1 MRPRCAVW
9 RDMRQLWQR
18 HDRVGCF
25 ADNFGSISLTLH
37 FRSTYVTD
45 RNDSSRATINMVH
58 NNISLTISPSEA
70 TKVEDEAKRRLL
82 AAKKL
87 SLVVD
92 LDQTIIHATVDPT
105 VAEWQKDEKNPNHA
119 AVKDVRVFQ
128 LVDEGPGTRNCWYYI
143 KLRPGLQEF
152 LDAVS
157 KLYELHI
164 YTMGTRAY
172 AQNIATIIDPERK
185 IFGDRILSRD
195 ESGSLV
201 AKNLQRLFPVDTKM
215 VVIIDDRGDVWNWNE
230 NLIKVTPYDFFVGIG
245 DINSGFLPKK
255 PGADVPSKSEIIA
268 QSSSIR
274 PSESTSI
281 NNAELGETG
290 NDLEQPN
297 QPWSSSSSPSPSPSS
312 SPRNV
317 SALDH
322 FVSMG
327 GGDDPITLQARKSQ
341 QDEAVAAQLQDRPLL
356 QKQLK
361 LEAEDAASEASSTN
375 APSEHDPNAR
385 AHETPHKLL
394 QDFDQELSYLEI
406 ALRKVHTEYFD
417 TYARQLANAQGGR
430 IAELRGSSKRKHSIS
445 DNTDLALVP
454 DIGNLMPRLKLRV
467 LEDVVLV
474 FSGVIPLHL
483 DWQTNDITLW
493 ARNFGA
499 KVEKDIGRRTTHV
512 VAARNRTA
520 KVRQAARRG
529 KGKIKVVSPAWL
541 MDCIAR
547 WERVDE
553 SAYLLNIDEGD
564 SASAKGGTGDDDEIL
579 SESEEPPSGI
589 ETDDE
594 SSPRNENDRLRAK
607 QKPFLTV
614 AVNDFQ
620 DEESDLEGVL
630 PGELED
636 NQSPVG
642 GTNEDWSAMNE
653 ELEEFLGS
661 EADESGDE
669 SLASNE
675 SKTASIRGKKRGFE
689 GSTDTD
695 DASDDASETPK
706 GRKRQ
711 ALGRVSSLS
720 HIVVPSAAGSVDR
733 VTGLPTPEI
742 TAGEEGE
749 GEADG
754 GDDGDEGDDIDEEA
768 KSEGPEP
775 VDLDDEDDWADF
787 EQELDAEMEK
797 EARRSAG

>member
-1 MRPRCAVW
+1 
-9 RDMRQLWQR
+9 
-18 HDRVGCF
+18 
-25 ADNFGSISLTLH
+25 
-37 FRSTYVTD
+37 
-45 RNDSSRATINMVH
+45 MVH
-58 NNISLTISPSEA
+58 NNVSLTISQSEA

-82 AAKKL
+82 AARKL

-119 AVKDVRVFQ
+119 AVKDVRAFQ
-128 LVDEGPGTRNCWYYI
+128 LVDEGPGTRDCWYYI

-152 LDAVS
+152 LNTVS

-245 DINSGFLPKK
+245 DINSSFLPKK
-255 PGADVPSKSEIIA
+255 PGANVTSKSEATA
-268 QSSSIR
+268 QSGSDR
-274 PSESTSI
+274 LSESAPT
-281 NNAELGETG
+281 NDAKPRVTG
-290 NDLEQPN
+290 DELEQPN
-297 QPWSSSSSPSPSPSS
+297 RSLSSSSSPPSS
-312 SPRNV
+312 PQNV
-317 SALDH
+317 SALDQL
-322 FVSMG
+322 VSMG
-327 GGDDPITLQARKSQ
+327 GGDDPITLQARTSQ
-341 QDEAVAAQLQDRPLL
+341 QDETVAAQLQERPLL

-361 LEAEDAASEASSTN
+361 LEADDAASEASS
-375 APSEHDPNAR
+375 AKDSGEHNPVAR
-385 AHETPHKLL
+385 AHENPHKLL
-394 QDFDQELSYLEI
+394 QDYDQELLYLEI
-406 ALRKVHTEYFD
+406 ALRKVHMEYFD
-417 TYARQLANAQGGR
+417 AYARQLANAQGGR
-430 IAELRGSSKRKHSIS
+430 IAELRGFSKRKQSLG
-445 DNTDLALVP
+445 DNSDLALVP
-454 DIGNLMPRLKLRV
+454 DIKSLMPQLKLRV
-467 LEDVVLV
+467 LEGVVLV

-499 KVEKDIGRRTTHV
+499 NVERDIGRRTTHV

-541 MDCIAR
+541 MECIAR

-553 SAYLLNIDEGD
+553 SGYLLNIDEGD
-564 SASAKGGTGDDDEIL
+564 SASAKGGAGDDDEIL
-579 SESEEPPSGI
+579 SASEEPPSGI
-589 ETDDE
+589 ETDDD
-594 SSPRNENDRLRAK
+594 SSHRNENDHLRVK
-607 QKPFLTV
+607 RKPFLTV

-620 DEESDLEGVL
+620 DEESDLEGVI
-630 PGELED
+630 PSELED

-642 GTNEDWSAMNE
+642 GTNADWSAMND

-661 EADESGDE
+661 DSGDE
-669 SLASNE
+669 SSASTE
-675 SKTASIRGKKRGFE
+675 SKTASIRGKKRGYE
-689 GSTDTD
+689 GSSDTE
-695 DASDDASETPK
+695 DASDGASATPK

-720 HIVVPSAAGSVDR
+720 HIVVPGAVGSVDGE
-733 VTGLPTPEI
+733 TGLPTPEI

-749 GEADG
+749 GEADV
-754 GDDGDEGDDIDEEA
+754 GDEGDEGDDDIKRVGSEEA
-768 KSEGPEP
+768 EP
-775 VDLDDEDDWADF
+775 DDPDDPGDWADF
-787 EQELDAEMEK
+787 AEVLEAEMEK
-797 EARRSAG
+797 EASRSAE

>member
-1 MRPRCAVW
+1 M
-9 RDMRQLWQR
+9 
-18 HDRVGCF
+18 
-25 ADNFGSISLTLH
+25 
-37 FRSTYVTD
+37 TD
-45 RNDSSRATINMVH
+45 RSDSSRATINMVH
-58 NNISLTISPSEA
+58 NNVSLTISQNEA

-82 AAKKL
+82 GAKKL

-105 VAEWQKDEKNPNHA
+105 VAEWQKDEKHPNHA

-128 LVDEGPGTRNCWYYI
+128 LVDEGPGARNCWYYI

-152 LDAVS
+152 LNKVS

-172 AQNIATIIDPERK
+172 AQNIANIIDPERK

-255 PGADVPSKSEIIA
+255 PGADIPSKSEAIA
-268 QSSSIR
+268 QSGSSKL
-274 PSESTSI
+274 SESTPI
-281 NNAELGETG
+281 NNAELKVTG
-290 NDLEQPN
+290 DDLEQPI
-297 QPWSSSSSPSPSPSS
+297 QPSPSSPSPK
-312 SPRNV
+312 NV
-317 SALDH
+317 SALEQL
-322 FVSMG
+322 VSMG
-327 GGDDPITLQARKSQ
+327 GGADPIALQARTSQ
-341 QDEAVAAQLQDRPLL
+341 QDETVAAQLQDRPLL

-361 LEAEDAASEASSTN
+361 LEAEDAASEASAAKVSG
-375 APSEHDPNAR
+375 EHDPNAR
-385 AHETPHKLL
+385 AHEAPHKLL
-394 QDFDQELSYLEI
+394 QDLDQELLYLEI

-430 IAELRGSSKRKHSIS
+430 IAELRGSSKRKQSVS
-445 DNTDLALVP
+445 DNSDLALVP

-467 LEDVVLV
+467 LEGVVLV

-499 KVEKDIGRRTTHV
+499 KVERDVGGGTTHV

-520 KVRQAARRG
+520 KVKQAARSG

-553 SAYLLNIDEGD
+553 SAYLLSIDEGD

-579 SESEEPPSGI
+579 SESDEPPSGI

-594 SSPRNENDRLRAK
+594 STRRNENDRLRMK
-607 QKPFLTV
+607 QKLLLTV

-630 PGELED
+630 PDELED

-653 ELEEFLGS
+653 ELKEFLGS
-661 EADESGDE
+661 DASDDSGDE

-675 SKTASIRGKKRGFE
+675 SKTASPRGKKRGYE
-689 GSTDTD
+689 GGTDTE
-695 DASDDASETPK
+695 DASDDAGETPK

-720 HIVVPSAAGSVDR
+720 HITVPGAAGNVDEA
-733 VTGLPTPEI
+733 TGLPTPEI

-749 GEADG
+749 GDADG
-754 GDDGDEGDDIDEEA
+754 RDDGDEVDEGDGADDNNEEV
-768 KSEGPEP
+768 KSGGPEP
-775 VDLDDEDDWADF
+775 ADPDDEDDWADF
-787 EQELDAEMEK
+787 AQELDAEMEK
-797 EARRSAG
+797 EARRSAS